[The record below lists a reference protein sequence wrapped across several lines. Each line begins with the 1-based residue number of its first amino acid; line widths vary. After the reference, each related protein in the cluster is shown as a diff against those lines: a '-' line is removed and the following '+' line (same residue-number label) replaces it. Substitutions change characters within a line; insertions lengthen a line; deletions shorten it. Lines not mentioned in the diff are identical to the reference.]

1 MIGCTEAFNRLWEYL
16 DGTVEADDRALV
28 EEHLARC
35 RTCCGELEFA
45 KELRGMLA
53 RRSSEDLP
61 ADVVRRLNQT
71 IEELGR

>member
-45 KELRGMLA
+45 KELRATLA

>member
-16 DGTVEADDRALV
+16 DGTVDADDRALV

-45 KELRGMLA
+45 KELRATLA

>member
-45 KELRGMLA
+45 KELRAMLA